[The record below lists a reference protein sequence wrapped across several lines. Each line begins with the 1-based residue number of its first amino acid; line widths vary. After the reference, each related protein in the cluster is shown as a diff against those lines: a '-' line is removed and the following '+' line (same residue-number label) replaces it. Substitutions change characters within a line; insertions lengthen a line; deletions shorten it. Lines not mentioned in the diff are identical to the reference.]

1 MFVGNLVNPKSFYIF
16 VKVVSFF
23 SSLKRKNMTTVLKIN
38 INDLSAQFIQDLK
51 MKFGKTAQLEIRVEN
66 SKHGEG
72 LFSETQ
78 FWQIL
83 DALDWQQEDFP
94 EIIAPA
100 VAILSKLPVSNLYL
114 FQDCLSE
121 KLFRL
126 DTRAHAHT
134 YVEKYGDGHLSVD
147 DFLYVRCAVVAEGRD
162 YYEKILKNPAELPIE
177 ISFEPLLSIA
187 SDAYFLKTGKK
198 WDYFPIFNY
207 ETHSNLE
214 GWK

>member
-1 MFVGNLVNPKSFYIF
+1 
-16 VKVVSFF
+16 
-23 SSLKRKNMTTVLKIN
+23 
-38 INDLSAQFIQDLK
+38 
-51 MKFGKTAQLEIRVEN
+51 MKFGKTVQLEIRVEN

-83 DALDWQQEDFP
+83 DALDWKQEDFP

-121 KLFRL
+121 KLFCL

-147 DFLYVRCAVVAEGRD
+147 DFLYVRCAVVAEGKD
-162 YYEKILKNPAELPIE
+162 YYEKVLKNPAELPIE

-187 SDAYFLKTGKK
+187 ADAYFLKTGKK